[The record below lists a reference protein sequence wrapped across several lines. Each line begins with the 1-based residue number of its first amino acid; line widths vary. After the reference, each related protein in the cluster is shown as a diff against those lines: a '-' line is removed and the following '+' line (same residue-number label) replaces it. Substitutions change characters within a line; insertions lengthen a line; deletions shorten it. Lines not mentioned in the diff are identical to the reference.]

1 MPGVSSKNKV
11 QSSKEVKKPVLK
23 VDKTKISS
31 SGLNVSVMDLKG
43 KVVGKIALPKEIFDV
58 KVAPSLIAQTIRV
71 FLANQR
77 EGNLSTKTR
86 GEVRGSTRKIYRQ
99 KGTGKA
105 RHGGIRAPIF
115 VGGGIAFG
123 PKPRDFSLALN
134 KKMRK
139 KALFGVLSDKL
150 KNEKIIVI
158 EAENASGKTKEISG
172 ALKALNL
179 VDKRGKAQ
187 KVLFVV
193 TKDSPVTLRASKN
206 IDGLEVESAS
216 NLNTYEVLDSNY
228 ILFQKNAIEDLSK
241 RLIKI

>member
-1 MPGVSSKNKV
+1 MPRVSLRSKV
-11 QSSKEVKKPVLK
+11 PSSKELKKTVAK
-23 VDKTKISS
+23 VEKTKVSS
-31 SGLNVSVMDLKG
+31 PGLNVSIMDLKG
-43 KVVGKIALPKEIFDV
+43 KVVGKITLPKEIFDV
-58 KVAPSLIAQTIRV
+58 KVAPSLITQTIRV

-123 PKPRDFSLALN
+123 PKPRDFSLSLN
-134 KKMRK
+134 KKMKK
-139 KALFGVLSDKL
+139 KALFGALSDKL

-158 EAENASGKTKEISG
+158 EAGNASGKTKEING

-179 VDKRGKAQ
+179 VDKKGKAQ

-193 TKDSPVTLRASKN
+193 SKNSPITLRASKN
-206 IDGLEVESAS
+206 IDGLAVESAG
-216 NLNTYEVLDSNY
+216 NLNTYGVLNSNY
-228 ILFQKNAIEDLSK
+228 ILFQKSAIEDLSK
-241 RLIKI
+241 RLIKA